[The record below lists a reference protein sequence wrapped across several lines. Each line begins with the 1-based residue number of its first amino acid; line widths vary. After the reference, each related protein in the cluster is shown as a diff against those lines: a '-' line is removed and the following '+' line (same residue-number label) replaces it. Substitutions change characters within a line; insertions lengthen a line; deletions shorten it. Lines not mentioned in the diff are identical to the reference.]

1 MSSMP
6 GNYTPNLISI
16 LCPTR
21 MRPKN
26 VLKLVNSARSMA
38 EKPEL
43 LEFLFYVDND
53 DQTFPPISDVK
64 LIQGPR
70 VWISNAHNALY
81 TNATG
86 EILMTAGD
94 DMEFLTKN
102 WDTEV
107 KNKFMSIPDKIGL
120 VFGNDL
126 GSHAGKIAVHG
137 FFHQNWINTLGTWVQ
152 PGRGSLWDF
161 WSSEVAQKLD
171 RFYYLP
177 HVHIKH
183 IHYRQGSKEATF
195 DSTYKYVYLNN
206 SSFDPQKTY
215 RLLERERRID
225 RILLAEVMSP
235 NPPLETNYLIASF
248 LASILKNKI
257 SLRNKRKLL
266 ILNNVQVMVLP
277 LRTIINRFHSIIR

>member
-1 MSSMP
+1 
-6 GNYTPNLISI
+6 
-16 LCPTR
+16 
-21 MRPKN
+21 
-26 VLKLVNSARSMA
+26 MA
-38 EKPEL
+38 EDPEL
-43 LEFLFYVDND
+43 LEFLFYVDHD
-53 DQTFPPISDVK
+53 DQTFPPIDGVK
-64 LIQGPR
+64 VIRGPR
-70 VWISNAHNALY
+70 LWISNAHNVLY
-81 TNATG
+81 ANATG

-94 DMEFLTKN
+94 DMEFLSKD
-102 WDTEV
+102 WDKEV
-107 KNKFMSIPDKIGL
+107 KDKFISIPDKIGL

-126 GSHAGKIAVHG
+126 ASHAGRIAVHG
-137 FFHQNWINTLGTWVQ
+137 FFHQNWISTLGTWVQ

-161 WSSEVAQKLD
+161 WATEVAQKLN

-235 NPPLETNYLIASF
+235 KPPLETNYLIVGF
-248 LASILKNKI
+248 LVSMLEKKL
-257 SLRNKRKLL
+257 SLRNRRKLL
-266 ILNNVQVMVLP
+266 ILNNIQVLTLP
-277 LRTIINRFHSIIR
+277 LTMIINKFYSAMR